1 MDDFLWVFS
10 QKLCVTE
17 VILKVG
23 LGSRPQFRLGSKP
36 QAEGLWEGAASALMG
51 CVQVSIV

>member
-1 MDDFLWVFS
+1 MDDFLGVFS
-10 QKLCVTE
+10 PKLCVTE

-36 QAEGLWEGAASALMG
+36 PAEGLWEGAAVL
-51 CVQVSIV
+51 